1 MVVTSIMFIGSV
13 QTQGDYSGH
22 VQQKVGILKI
32 ILQFCN
38 NKDLPYYLKCTISTK
53 IIILEMEKGDLYTE
67 KKKSANINCIE
78 KSHNAVFST
87 QKCHSSGHKCV
98 QKLNEIMFK

>member
-1 MVVTSIMFIGSV
+1 
-13 QTQGDYSGH
+13 
-22 VQQKVGILKI
+22 
-32 ILQFCN
+32 
-38 NKDLPYYLKCTISTK
+38 
-53 IIILEMEKGDLYTE
+53 MEKGDLYTE
-67 KKKSANINCIE
+67 KKKKSANINCIE